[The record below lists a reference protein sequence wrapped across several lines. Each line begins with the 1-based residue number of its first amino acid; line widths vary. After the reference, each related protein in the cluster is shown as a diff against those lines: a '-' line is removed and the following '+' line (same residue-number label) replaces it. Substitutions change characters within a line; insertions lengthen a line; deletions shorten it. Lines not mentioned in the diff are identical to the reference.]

1 MYGDRLLVCD
11 MDGERFFAG
20 WEPHDKSFAEEMPTP
35 VWSETVDGARK
46 TRSLGNMQNIVKMI
60 GGSTQVVSETKARQI
75 ETLKWC
81 RMRSAYMQ
89 RVQAGEQA

>member
-11 MDGERFFAG
+11 MDNERFFAG
-20 WEPHDKSFAEEMPTP
+20 WKPQEKRFTEKSPTP
-35 VWSETVDGARK
+35 MWSETVEGARK

-75 ETLKWC
+75 ETVKWC
-81 RMRSAYMQ
+81 KKRQAYFG
-89 RVQAGEQA
+89 RVKDGSGY

>member
-11 MDGERFFAG
+11 MESERFFAG
-20 WEPHDKSFAEEMPTP
+20 WQPQDKRFTEKAPTP
-35 VWSETVDGARK
+35 VWSETVEGARK
-46 TRSLGNMQNIVKMI
+46 TRSLGGMKNIACMI

-81 RMRSAYMQ
+81 RKKSEYMQ
-89 RVQAGEQA
+89 RVQAGK